1 MNVLGTGPLG
11 KVPFFPIEV
20 EVADVGFGGDGGE
33 VSKREELE
41 LGSSLYSH
49 LGCSRLLGSGIVSDR
64 GRFERTFSI
73 VWQPE

>member
-1 MNVLGTGPLG
+1 MSFGWYLRRNISTSWGNEFTKVRMETMNVLGTGPLG

-41 LGSSLYSH
+41 LGQQL
-49 LGCSRLLGSGIVSDR
+49 V
-64 GRFERTFSI
+64 
-73 VWQPE
+73 